1 MDCVPLRTDFSK
13 FLSLTRHTGTE
24 PFVCVSCIVLA
35 VTQPF
40 VCVSCIVLAVT
51 RHTGTEPIVCES
63 CIVLAGT
70 NPFATLF
77 RILVALSGHRVLQ
90 LVVFCFRSCTQA
102 RRRPSSPASITTWQS
117 HELACSNKEDPHAEV
132 GYPCM
137 KLYVSSRK
145 SPARHSS
152 TTLLY
157 HVSLIL
163 SRNAIE
169 RTSSSSTAREI
180 KAQRKKN
187 SCCLIF
193 VDSSETSVLVSRR
206 RRLADTELLSVAVGK
221 LGQTPSYFLI
231 SKEFQ
236 RTFHFD

>member
-1 MDCVPLRTDFSK
+1 M
-13 FLSLTRHTGTE
+13 
-24 PFVCVSCIVLA
+24 CVSCIILA

-40 VCVSCIVLAVT
+40 VCVSCIVLALT
-51 RHTGTEPIVCES
+51 RHTGTEPIVCVS

-77 RILVALSGHRVLQ
+77 CILVALSGHRVMQ

-102 RRRPSSPASITTWQS
+102 RRRPSSPASITAWQS

-157 HVSLIL
+157 HVSLVL
-163 SRNAIE
+163 LCYAIK
-169 RTSSSSTAREI
+169 RTPSSSTARVI
-180 KAQRKKN
+180 KEQRKEN
-187 SCCLIF
+187 SRCLIF
-193 VDSSETSVLVSRR
+193 YIFGQH
-206 RRLADTELLSVAVGK
+206 LS
-221 LGQTPSYFLI
+221 
-231 SKEFQ
+231 
-236 RTFHFD
+236 